1 MNVNEELIDKLAK
14 LSRLSFDPEEKKARM
29 KDLERML
36 GFVEQLKEVDTEGID
51 PLIHINPEVN
61 VLREDQVTEELSQ
74 NDALKNAPEH
84 DSFYFKVPKVVENT
98 DK

>member
-14 LSRLSFDPEEKKARM
+14 LSRLSFETDEKKAIM

-36 GFVEQLKEVDTEGID
+36 EFVEQLKEVDTEGIE

-61 VLREDQVTEELSQ
+61 VLREDSVTEELSQ
-74 NDALKNAPEH
+74 KEALKNAPEH

>member
-1 MNVNEELIDKLAK
+1 MIVNEELIDKLAK
-14 LSRLSFDPEEKKARM
+14 LSRLSFKPDEKKAII
-29 KDLERML
+29 KDLERIL
-36 GFVEQLKEVDTEGID
+36 GFVEQLEEVDTEGID

-61 VLREDQVTEELSQ
+61 VLREDKITEELSQ
-74 NDALKNAPEH
+74 KEALKNAPEH